1 MANTATNFNVDPY
14 YDDFNESKNF
24 HRVLF
29 KPGQAV
35 QARELTQMQTIL
47 QNQIERFG
55 NHVFEEGSPVQ
66 GGDLTVDYDSKYIK
80 LANTLPGVATIHDFA
95 NTTVR
100 GLVSNTE
107 ARVYST

>member
-14 YDDFNESKNF
+14 YDDFDESKNF

-55 NHVFEEGSPVQ
+55 NHVFEEGSHVK
-66 GGDLTVDYDSKYIK
+66 GGELTLDYDSNYIK
-80 LANTLPGVATIHDFA
+80 LANTLPVSYTHLTLPTIP
-95 NTTVR
+95 
-100 GLVSNTE
+100 LV
-107 ARVYST
+107 